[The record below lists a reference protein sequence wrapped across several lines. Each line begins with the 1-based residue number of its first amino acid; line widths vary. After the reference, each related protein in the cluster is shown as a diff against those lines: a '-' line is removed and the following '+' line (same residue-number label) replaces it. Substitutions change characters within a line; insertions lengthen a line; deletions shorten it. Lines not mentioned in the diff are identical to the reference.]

1 MPTMWAQMMAFGIS
15 FAQFHGVRHRRE
27 ETKYPGQKGRGLQTA
42 DRLCSAAA
50 CSVQPTERQNH
61 SHREDDGS
69 DGVGQPVQEEGQ
81 SLHMVQNISIRPS
94 GQRRSG
100 EQHKDIG
107 FQGLPG
113 LASVAPALMSRS
125 VTSSRC

>member
-1 MPTMWAQMMAFGIS
+1 MGSDI
-15 FAQFHGVRHRRE
+15 GVRKHSIRGKRDKASRRP
-27 ETKYPGQKGRGLQTA
+27 TDSAVLQTA
-42 DRLCSAAA
+42 AL
-50 CSVQPTERQNH
+50 QPTERQNH
-61 SHREDDGS
+61 GHREDDGS

-81 SLHMVQNISIRPS
+81 SLHMVQNIYIRPS

-100 EQHKDIG
+100 EQHKDKG